1 MTKKDYEKAENFLY
15 TDGTI
20 MNNGDYFIIDFE
32 ERLIEDLDYL
42 LVDKKNDVISNS
54 LYGLNFNT
62 EKVGESPYVD
72 LNYYTNSK
80 NGLFYHD
87 IDCLMFKYL
96 GNKKAIEL
104 VTNQI
109 FSIQFSEDLEKSTYE
124 SIIND
129 YKLSI
134 ANGKKCRTD
143 FSLAIAGDEIKF
155 IKPTEQLKLKYWNNI
170 FSNEEK
176 KQLLQDTFKECTD
189 NFDKNYERIIRNE
202 IYTIATVENA
212 MYDLDKRTN
221 QKVKQKTLQ

>member
-1 MTKKDYEKAENFLY
+1 MVKKDYEKAKKFLY
-15 TDGTI
+15 TDGTEI
-20 MNNGDYFIIDFE
+20 EDGDYFIIDFKE
-32 ERLIEDLDYL
+32 SLF
-42 LVDKKNDVISNS
+42 NDVDDLLLEKDKRVIFNS
-54 LYGLNFNT
+54 LYGLYFNT
-62 EKVGESPYVD
+62 ENIGTSPYVD

-109 FSIQFSEDLEKSTYE
+109 FSIQFSEDLENSTYE
-124 SIIND
+124 IIFND
-129 YKLSI
+129 YKLSRD
-134 ANGKKCRTD
+134 NDKKSRTD
-143 FSLAIAGDEIKF
+143 FSLVIAGDEIKF

-189 NFDKNYERIIRNE
+189 NFDENCERIIRNE

-212 MYDLDKRTN
+212 MYDLDRRTN
-221 QKVKQKTLQ
+221 PKVKQKTLQ